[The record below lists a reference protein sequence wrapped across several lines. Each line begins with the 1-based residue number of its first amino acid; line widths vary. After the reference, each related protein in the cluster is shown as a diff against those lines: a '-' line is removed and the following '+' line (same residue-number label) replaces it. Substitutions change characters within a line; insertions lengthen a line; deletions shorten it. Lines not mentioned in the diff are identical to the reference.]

1 MLGLYADVEGFRH
14 LLRAVLA
21 SVTMIPRSLERK
33 YVPHHV
39 PFESP
44 STQTASSS
52 LTVSRLVG
60 WMVDWLVW
68 LVVIGGWRPQII
80 LIIWGGT

>member
-39 PFESP
+39 RFESP

>member
-1 MLGLYADVEGFRH
+1 MVQQHTDERDTLLDDQQAMLGLYADVEGFRH

-44 STQTASSS
+44 STQTASSERPCG
-52 LTVSRLVG
+52 RLFPEA
-60 WMVDWLVW
+60 DL
-68 LVVIGGWRPQII
+68 
-80 LIIWGGT
+80 